1 MSTTKLK
8 NNRNTREDSFNI
20 LIVDDDELVMESFD
34 RVFSPDENG
43 FSVDKTTDARHAID
57 LIEKRVYDLVI
68 TDLVMPEID
77 GIQVLRKVKKANPDT
92 EVILITAYSSS
103 SSILDAMYFGAS
115 NYITKPI
122 DPAELRLH
130 VRKAINRR
138 KSILERDRKIAEL
151 ERLSYTLAHDFKASL
166 LSIRGFARIL
176 LNDYSDKLNGDGQ
189 FLLYRINANVSTM
202 ESMIE
207 GLLEYAKI
215 GKLEINPENINTAKL
230 INKITENFKPIL
242 KENHIDLIIE
252 KQLPDVYF
260 YRSGLLTIFANL
272 IDNAIKYARYDAESY
287 IKIGVSKDRVNSNA
301 NQLLF
306 YIEDNGI
313 GIPQKN
319 LKLVFDIFQR
329 CEKIMNKNGYGM
341 GLAIVKKVLGS
352 MNCSIHAESELG
364 EKTTFYFTL
373 PKKNPV
379 TTNTPQ
385 NDGSQEITI

>member
-1 MSTTKLK
+1 MENHLSTTKLK
-8 NNRNTREDSFNI
+8 NNQKTREDSFNI

-34 RVFSPDENG
+34 RVFSSDENG
-43 FSVDKTTDARHAID
+43 FSVDKTTDGKHAID

-115 NYITKPI
+115 NYIAKPI

-130 VRKAINRR
+130 VKRAITRR

-166 LSIRGFARIL
+166 LSIRGFVRIL

-207 GLLEYAKI
+207 KLLEYAKI
-215 GKLEINPENINTAKL
+215 GKLEINLEKINTAKL
-230 INKITENFKPIL
+230 INEITENLKPIL
-242 KENHIDLIIE
+242 KENQIDLIIE

-260 YRSGLLTIFANL
+260 YRNGLLTIFANL
-272 IDNAIKYARYDAESY
+272 IDNAIKYARHDAESY

-319 LKLVFDIFQR
+319 LTPVFEIFQR

-341 GLAIVKKVLGS
+341 GLAIVKKVLES
-352 MNCSIHAESELG
+352 MNCGIHAESEPG
-364 EKTTFYFTL
+364 EKTTLYFTL
-373 PKKNPV
+373 PKKNLMP
-379 TTNTPQ
+379 TNKPQ
-385 NDGSQEITI
+385 NDGS

>member
-8 NNRNTREDSFNI
+8 NNQKTREDSFNI

-34 RVFSPDENG
+34 RVFSSDENG
-43 FSVDKTTDARHAID
+43 FSVDKTTDGKHAID

-130 VRKAINRR
+130 VKRAITRR

-260 YRSGLLTIFANL
+260 YRNGLLTIFANL

-287 IKIGVSKDRVNSNA
+287 IKIGVSKERVNSNA

-306 YIEDNGI
+306 YIEDNGV

-341 GLAIVKKVLGS
+341 GLAIVKKVLES
-352 MNCSIHAESELG
+352 MNCGIHAESEPG
-364 EKTTFYFTL
+364 EKTTLYFTL
-373 PKKNPV
+373 PKKNLMP
-379 TTNTPQ
+379 TNKPQ
-385 NDGSQEITI
+385 NDGS

>member
-1 MSTTKLK
+1 MENHLSTTKLK
-8 NNRNTREDSFNI
+8 NNQKTREDSFNI

-34 RVFSPDENG
+34 RVFSSDENG
-43 FSVDKTTDARHAID
+43 FSVDKTTDGKHAID

-77 GIQVLRKVKKANPDT
+77 GIQVLRKVKKVSPDT

-115 NYITKPI
+115 NYIAKPI

-130 VRKAINRR
+130 VKRAITRR

-166 LSIRGFARIL
+166 LSIRGFVRIL
-176 LNDYSDKLNGDGQ
+176 LNDYSYKLNGDGQ

-207 GLLEYAKI
+207 KLLEYAKI
-215 GKLEINPENINTAKL
+215 GKLEINLEKINTAKL
-230 INKITENFKPIL
+230 INEITENLKPIL
-242 KENHIDLIIE
+242 KENQIDLIIE

-260 YRSGLLTIFANL
+260 YRNGLLTIFANL
-272 IDNAIKYARYDAESY
+272 IDNAIKYARHDAESY

-319 LKLVFDIFQR
+319 LTPVFEIFQR

-341 GLAIVKKVLGS
+341 GLAIVKKVLES
-352 MNCSIHAESELG
+352 MNCGIHAESEPG
-364 EKTTFYFTL
+364 EKTTLYFTL
-373 PKKNPV
+373 PKKNLMP
-379 TTNTPQ
+379 TNKPQ
-385 NDGSQEITI
+385 NDGS

>member
-1 MSTTKLK
+1 MENHLSTTKLK
-8 NNRNTREDSFNI
+8 NNQKTREDSFNI

-34 RVFSPDENG
+34 RVFSSDENG
-43 FSVDKTTDARHAID
+43 FSVDKTTDGKHAID

-77 GIQVLRKVKKANPDT
+77 GIQVLRKVKKVSPDT

-115 NYITKPI
+115 NYIAKPI

-130 VRKAINRR
+130 VKRAITRR

-166 LSIRGFARIL
+166 LSIRGFVRIL

-207 GLLEYAKI
+207 KLLEYAKI
-215 GKLEINPENINTAKL
+215 GKLEINLEKINTAKL
-230 INKITENFKPIL
+230 INEITENLKPIL
-242 KENHIDLIIE
+242 KENQIDLIIE

-260 YRSGLLTIFANL
+260 YRNGLLTIFANL
-272 IDNAIKYARYDAESY
+272 IDNAIKYARHDAESY

-319 LKLVFDIFQR
+319 LTPVFEIFQR

-341 GLAIVKKVLGS
+341 GLAIVKKVLES
-352 MNCSIHAESELG
+352 MNCSIHAESEPG
-364 EKTTFYFTL
+364 EKTTLYFTL
-373 PKKNPV
+373 PKKNLM
-379 TTNTPQ
+379 TTNKPQ
-385 NDGSQEITI
+385 NDGS

>member
-1 MSTTKLK
+1 MENHLSTTKLK
-8 NNRNTREDSFNI
+8 NNQKTREDSFNI

-34 RVFSPDENG
+34 RVFSSDENG
-43 FSVDKTTDARHAID
+43 FSVDKTTDGKHAID

-77 GIQVLRKVKKANPDT
+77 GIQVLRKVKKVSPDT

-115 NYITKPI
+115 NYIAKPI
-122 DPAELRLH
+122 NPEELRLH
-130 VRKAINRR
+130 VKRAITRR

-166 LSIRGFARIL
+166 LSIRGFVRIL
-176 LNDYSDKLNGDGQ
+176 LNDYSYKLNGDGQ

-207 GLLEYAKI
+207 KLLEYAKI
-215 GKLEINPENINTAKL
+215 GKLEINLEKINTAKL
-230 INKITENFKPIL
+230 INEITENLKPIL
-242 KENHIDLIIE
+242 KENQIDLIIE

-260 YRSGLLTIFANL
+260 YRNGLLTIFANL
-272 IDNAIKYARYDAESY
+272 IDNAIKYARHDAESY

-319 LKLVFDIFQR
+319 LTPVFEIFQR

-341 GLAIVKKVLGS
+341 GLAIVKKVLES
-352 MNCSIHAESELG
+352 MNCGIHAESESG

-373 PKKNPV
+373 PKKKSG
-379 TTNTPQ
+379 
-385 NDGSQEITI
+385 DHK

>member
-1 MSTTKLK
+1 MENHLSTTKLK
-8 NNRNTREDSFNI
+8 NNQKTREDSFNI

-34 RVFSPDENG
+34 RVFSSDENG
-43 FSVDKTTDARHAID
+43 FSVDKTTDGKHAID

-77 GIQVLRKVKKANPDT
+77 GIQVLRKVKKVSPDT

-115 NYITKPI
+115 NYIAKPI

-130 VRKAINRR
+130 VKRAITRR

-166 LSIRGFARIL
+166 LSIRGFVRIL

-207 GLLEYAKI
+207 KLLEYAKI
-215 GKLEINPENINTAKL
+215 GKLEINLEKINTAKL
-230 INKITENFKPIL
+230 INEITENLKPIL
-242 KENHIDLIIE
+242 KENQIDLIIE

-260 YRSGLLTIFANL
+260 YRNGLLTIFANL
-272 IDNAIKYARYDAESY
+272 IDNAIKYARHDAESY

-319 LKLVFDIFQR
+319 LTPVFEIFQR

-341 GLAIVKKVLGS
+341 GLAIVKKVLES
-352 MNCSIHAESELG
+352 MNCGIHAESEPG
-364 EKTTFYFTL
+364 EKTTLYFTL
-373 PKKNPV
+373 PKKNLM
-379 TTNTPQ
+379 TTNKPQ
-385 NDGSQEITI
+385 NDGS

>member
-8 NNRNTREDSFNI
+8 NNRNTREDTFNI

-43 FSVDKTTDARHAID
+43 FSVDKTTDGKHAID

-130 VRKAINRR
+130 VKKAINRR

-260 YRSGLLTIFANL
+260 YRNGLLTIFANL

-352 MNCSIHAESELG
+352 MNCSIHAASESG

-379 TTNTPQ
+379 TTNKPQ
-385 NDGSQEITI
+385 NDGS